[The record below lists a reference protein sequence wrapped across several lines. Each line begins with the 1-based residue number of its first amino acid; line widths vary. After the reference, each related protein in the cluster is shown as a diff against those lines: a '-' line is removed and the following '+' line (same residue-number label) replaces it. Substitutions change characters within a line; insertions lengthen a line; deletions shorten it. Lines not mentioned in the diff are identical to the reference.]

1 MQMGCRFFFFFFGL
15 RHVVVDLLNAQ
26 ILRNVGIWDKKVRE
40 YAYLLGWCGCGCTY
54 KFYTGTTGGDV
65 FIFTYLVLK
74 EDEGQH
80 GYSDAW

>member
-1 MQMGCRFFFFFFGL
+1 MLIYLGG
-15 RHVVVDLLNAQ
+15 VVVVVVVLN
-26 ILRNVGIWDKKVRE
+26 
-40 YAYLLGWCGCGCTY
+40 

-80 GYSDAW
+80 GYSGAW